1 MITCELCN
9 VEIYDNSGGQ
19 FTNHIKKFHDMTLE
33 DYVIQFQL
41 HGIPPRCACGL
52 CEERPVFKRGK
63 FLSFALNHQ
72 RYSEREKRYVEKF
85 GTPVCS
91 ECKAEVSFHRGI
103 PNNFCSQKC
112 VGKNVGFS
120 LDETQTIIREEVFK
134 KYGIDNVSKL
144 DTVRDKISKSHRT
157 RTYAKASQL
166 TRQKISVAVKK
177 RWLQND
183 YRLKMMNVEFSKE
196 ERIRRSAWLKE
207 RNKVPEFREKWF
219 RSCKNRLSKLHQKLR
234 YEMNLDELGFISE
247 QQILRYFVDELNEEK
262 KVIVEIYGDHPH
274 ANPVKYG
281 PDYLVRLIGQ
291 SYTASEK
298 WEMDEIRKQRLE
310 SAGYKVFV
318 IWESD
323 DLNLKKEQLRAILHS
338 KIE

>member
-1 MITCELCN
+1 
-9 VEIYDNSGGQ
+9 
-19 FTNHIKKFHDMTLE
+19 
-33 DYVIQFQL
+33 
-41 HGIPPRCACGL
+41 
-52 CEERPVFKRGK
+52 
-63 FLSFALNHQ
+63 
-72 RYSEREKRYVEKF
+72 
-85 GTPVCS
+85 
-91 ECKAEVSFHRGI
+91 
-103 PNNFCSQKC
+103 
-112 VGKNVGFS
+112 
-120 LDETQTIIREEVFK
+120 
-134 KYGIDNVSKL
+134 
-144 DTVRDKISKSHRT
+144 
-157 RTYAKASQL
+157 
-166 TRQKISVAVKK
+166 
-177 RWLQND
+177 
-183 YRLKMMNVEFSKE
+183 
-196 ERIRRSAWLKE
+196 
-207 RNKVPEFREKWF
+207 
-219 RSCKNRLSKLHQKLR
+219 
-234 YEMNLDELGFISE
+234 MNLDELGFISE